1 MNFKSFFSMDKYIS
15 YCNLFIV
22 SCLLLFMP
30 RILEAKDFNK
40 NSGRKLV
47 VYIKGDSNLIKY
59 FKNEF
64 NIINYANDPAPADV
78 QILLLNHSTANE
90 GVLYRMIFTGQNDY
104 TKVNDALEISFQ
116 KTDSEKTIND
126 GLLKALKI
134 GLLKYFY
141 KTKLI
146 NQIKI
151 KYPKDL
157 VATYPVQSDNWDYWL
172 FDIGISGS
180 LDAEESRKDYEIQG
194 EIEASRIT
202 EESKLKLSFSLN
214 NKLQLFEIDG
224 NQQKSLKK
232 GYDFKGEYVKSLGNH
247 FSAGLYAENLS
258 SSFINTKYK
267 TIIAPAVEYNLFPYS
282 ESLLKE
288 FTIKYRIMY
297 GIYNYYERTIYG
309 KLGENLWSHNFKI
322 KYELKEVWGSASV
335 SLEGAQYLSDF
346 SKNSL
351 TFDSGLSVRIFE
363 GFSINTE
370 LNLNILHDQI
380 YLSAEGASVEEILL
394 NQKQL
399 ASQYELSIEF
409 GFSYSFGSIFNN
421 IVNTRF

>member
-1 MNFKSFFSMDKYIS
+1 MSKYKS

-22 SCLLLFMP
+22 SWLLLFLP
-30 RILEAKDFNK
+30 RILEANGLNK
-40 NSGRKLV
+40 NIGKKLV
-47 VYIKGDSNLIKY
+47 VFIKGDSDLIKY

-64 NIINYANDPAPADV
+64 NIINYANDPASADV
-78 QILLLNHSTANE
+78 DILLLNHSTANG
-90 GVLYRMIFTGQNDY
+90 GVLYRLIFTGQNDF
-104 TKVNDALEISFQ
+104 KNVNDTLEISFH

-134 GLLKYFY
+134 GLLRYLY
-141 KTKLI
+141 NTKLFD
-146 NQIKI
+146 QIKI
-151 KYPKDL
+151 KYPNNL
-157 VATYPVQSDNWDYWL
+157 STTYQVQTDNWDYWL

-180 LDAEESRKDYEIQG
+180 LDAEESRKEYEIDG
-194 EIEASRIT
+194 EIAANRIT

-214 NKLQLFEIDG
+214 NKLQVFDIDG
-224 NQQKSLKK
+224 RREKSLKK
-232 GYDFKGEYVKSLGNH
+232 GYDLKGEYVKSLGDH
-247 FSAGLYAENLS
+247 LSAGFYAENLS
-258 SSFINTKYK
+258 SSFINTRYK
-267 TIIAPAVEYNLFPYS
+267 TIIAPALEYNLFPYS

-309 KLGENLWSHNFKI
+309 KFGEYLWSHNIKI
-322 KYELKEVWGSASV
+322 KYELKEVWGSAEV
-335 SLEGAQYLSDF
+335 SLEGSQYLSDF

-370 LNLNILHDQI
+370 LSLNILHDQI
-380 YLSAEGASVEEILL
+380 YLSSEGASEEEILL
-394 NQKQL
+394 DQKQL